1 VLGSTC
7 PPVFTSRCCK
17 LVSDHFPIAA
27 GGTARSAELRVPFEL
42 ERQAIDD
49 VDRGANDSDW
59 QPLKEAAKRIA
70 FAEDR
75 AIFEGYAAAGIQGIR
90 QGTSNPIRILPSDV
104 VHYPDAIA
112 EALSPSVALTPA
124 EKK

>member
-1 VLGSTC
+1 
-7 PPVFTSRCCK
+7 
-17 LVSDHFPIAA
+17 
-27 GGTARSAELRVPFEL
+27 L

-112 EALSPSVALTPA
+112 EALSPSVALTPV